1 MSTSEP
7 FTPHN
12 SDDELD
18 AQPGAETADDELSL
32 NKKALGDAS
41 LRSPTADDQP
51 TADKLEDR
59 I

>member
-18 AQPGAETADDELSL
+18 AQSGAETADDELSL

-41 LRSPTADDQP
+41 FRTPAADDQP
-51 TADKLEDR
+51 TAGELEDR